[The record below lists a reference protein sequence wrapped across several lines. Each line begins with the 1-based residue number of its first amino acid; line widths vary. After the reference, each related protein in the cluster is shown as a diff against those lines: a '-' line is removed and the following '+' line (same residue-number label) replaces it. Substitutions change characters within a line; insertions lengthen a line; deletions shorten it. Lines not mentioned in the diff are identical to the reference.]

1 MGQPK
6 YNNYHKPKDKTPTKP
21 AKKER
26 TPEEIGKLRR
36 ELFLNINSYHVG
48 SYKEA
53 VLDKLHNHVFQ
64 GDGDYLVVNN
74 KIGKFI
80 VKMNDTKHPGL
91 PEEIGGNK
99 IQLKVPKIPGRIYY
113 QILAFFRDICDTMGN
128 AEAFVQVYYDNQSE
142 EYVCHVPEQ
151 TVSGGSVR
159 YDATENLNE
168 KDRKRYTFVFEIHSH
183 NTMGAFWSGTDD
195 ADEKETKFYGVFGRI
210 KSNVHEEKFRF
221 MVMDKRIDVK
231 KEHIFDFSEEEV
243 SKEDILEYL
252 EAHEGEVIETKDL
265 LSAVSCVTDKYPL
278 EWKDNVKQ
286 QTYSTNTYVGGTKKT
301 YGADVGTN
309 HAYNGYNSWGEEETD
324 PWHSGNYKGL
334 GEDAMS
340 EYVKDTPNMQDFV
353 DIEETFDIGEYE
365 EDIHGVIIDTFAA
378 SLTELHVSVLLEA
391 LVDQGFDRVI
401 QDFMR

>member
-1 MGQPK
+1 MGQPARN
-6 YNNYHKPKDKTPTKP
+6 YNQQKEKDKTLSKP
-21 AKKER
+21 VKKER
-26 TPEEIGKLRR
+26 TPEETAKLKR

-48 SYKEA
+48 SYKDA

-128 AEAFVQVYYDNQSE
+128 AEAFVQVYFDNDNK

-183 NTMGAFWSGTDD
+183 NTMGAFWSGVDD
-195 ADEKETKFYGVFGRI
+195 ADEKETKFYGVFGKI

-252 EAHEGEVIETKDL
+252 DTHTGEIIETKDL
-265 LSAVSCVTDKYPL
+265 LSAVSCVTDQYPAKWR
-278 EWKDNVKQ
+278 ENVKE
-286 QTYSTNTYVGGTKKT
+286 QTYTTNKHFGGTKKT
-301 YGADVGTN
+301 YG
-309 HAYNGYNSWGEEETD
+309 GYGGYQDWSEEND
-324 PWHSGNYKGL
+324 PWHNGDYGSGNNVSNYNR
-334 GEDAMS
+334 
-340 EYVKDTPNMQDFV
+340 DTPDMNDLI

-365 EDIHGVIIDTFAA
+365 DDTHGMIIDTFAA
-378 SLTELHVSVLLEA
+378 SLSELHVPVLLES

>member
-1 MGQPK
+1 MSQPAKK
-6 YNNYHKPKDKTPTKP
+6 YNHHKPKDKTPAKP
-21 AKKER
+21 VKKER
-26 TPEEIGKLRR
+26 TPEETAKLKR

-128 AEAFVQVYYDNQSE
+128 AEAFVQVYFDKDND

-168 KDRKRYTFVFEIHSH
+168 KDRSRYVFVFEIHSH

-195 ADEKETKFYGVFGRI
+195 ADEKETKFYGVFGKI
-210 KSNVHEEKFRF
+210 KDAIHEERFRF

-243 SKEDILEYL
+243 SKEDILKYL
-252 EAHEGEVIETKDL
+252 EDHEGEIIETKGL
-265 LSAVSCVTDKYPL
+265 LSAVSCVTDEYPA
-278 EWKDNVKQ
+278 EWKENVKQ
-286 QTYSTNTYVGGTKKT
+286 QSYTTNSYLGGTAKT
-301 YGADVGTN
+301 YGEYGN
-309 HAYNGYNSWGEEETD
+309 YNQWNQEDDD
-324 PWHSGNYKGL
+324 PWHHGNYQKKDGP
-334 GEDAMS
+334 GENAMDQYS
-340 EYVKDTPNMQDFV
+340 RDTPNMQDFV

-378 SLTELHVSVLLEA
+378 SLTEMHVPVLLEA